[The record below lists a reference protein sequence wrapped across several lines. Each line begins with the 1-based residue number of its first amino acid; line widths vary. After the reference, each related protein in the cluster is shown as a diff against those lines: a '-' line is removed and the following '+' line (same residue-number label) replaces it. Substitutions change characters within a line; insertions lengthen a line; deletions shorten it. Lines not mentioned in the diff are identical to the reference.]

1 MLRRCSK
8 ISFLSKFNKCFHV
21 LFTALCYL
29 IFIRQRFWFTFCYF
43 PAYQLHSLF
52 AAWLVLVMSLFK
64 SGDFQRGTLVLI
76 YYFFHQGR
84 LSGKQILSENSICQI
99 QGQGNLSKLSVSL
112 NKIWR
117 SNVVFFSELIKKSF
131 NNAGNL
137 ILSTHSFEDIMK
149 YYTCYYVQ

>member
-21 LFTALCYL
+21 LFTAL
-29 IFIRQRFWFTFCYF
+29 IFRRQRFWFTFCYF

-76 YYFFHQGR
+76 YYFFPPRTSFRETDIMWKFDLPNTRSRESFKTQC
-84 LSGKQILSENSICQI
+84 I
-99 QGQGNLSKLSVSL
+99 SKLDL
-112 NKIWR
+112 EKQCCI
-117 SNVVFFSELIKKSF
+117 FFRTNKKS
-131 NNAGNL
+131 
-137 ILSTHSFEDIMK
+137 LSTTPE
-149 YYTCYYVQ
+149 T